1 MTHRRGS
8 PWAHGLVVVAVILLA
23 LPPARAGNPAEDL
36 LKALQATL
44 KEKVKEVVADQLVR
58 FDAQRGIL
66 EFSPLVLKFVG
77 KLAKDRTTLFKEFEV
92 EPEGNQI
99 RFTLVTTGGTAL
111 KAAIVPQSLDL
122 DLREFAV
129 RGLLPEGINL
139 TTDPSLQQS
148 VTSFLDTLFG
158 VPQKAAVLLQHV
170 SFAGNTFRLTRP
182 VKISPLGRLLEGK
195 AAPASGTLM
204 ALPLSMENGR
214 LAIHLGKAGVSD
226 QVTKMLVELLLMKL
240 KMP

>member
-1 MTHRRGS
+1 MEQCRCHRWTRR
-8 PWAHGLVVVAVILLA
+8 LVLMAFVLLA
-23 LPPARAGNPAEDL
+23 RPAVQAGNPAEDL
-36 LKALQATL
+36 LKALQATF

-77 KLAKDRTTLFKEFEV
+77 KLAKDRTTLFKEFDI

-99 RFTLVTTGGTAL
+99 RFHLVTKGGTVL
-111 KAAIVPQSLDL
+111 RAAIVPQALDL

-129 RGLLPEGINL
+129 RGLLPEGIDL
-139 TTDPSLQQS
+139 KTDPSLQQS
-148 VTSFLDTLFG
+148 VTSFLDTLLG
-158 VPQKAAVLLQHV
+158 VPQKAATLLKHV
-170 SFAGNTFRLTRP
+170 SFEGNTFRLTRP

-195 AAPASGTLM
+195 TAPASGTLM

-226 QVTKMLVELLLMKL
+226 QVAKMLVELLLLKL